1 MTSYDFGYTW
11 VWTHG
16 HLLPLAAFSGLV
28 ALAVWRRWSRWLA
41 GAFALLALWAA
52 AGFAITQ
59 HVLRA
64 NMPMELPTASFLH
77 EGTGRVLD
85 LGAGS
90 GRSTLMVLQA
100 RPAAHVTA
108 VDIYRGY
115 FGIDDNTP
123 ARIMANARVA
133 GVDGR
138 LDVQT
143 ADIRALPFADSS
155 YDAAVSAFAI
165 DHLNRDGVTKS
176 LAEASRVLRPG
187 GEFLLIVLNVDM
199 WIKVAYPLP
208 HGHGYFSHSPG
219 PNRWTSALEGAGFE
233 VVEQG
238 TRPALLYVLGRRRPT
253 P

>member
-1 MTSYDFGYTW
+1 MTSFDFGYTW

-16 HLLPLAAFSGLV
+16 HLVPLAAFA
-28 ALAVWRRWSRWLA
+28 ALFAVAVWRRWSRWLA
-41 GAFALLALWAA
+41 GVCAALALWGA
-52 AGFAITQ
+52 AGFVITQ
-59 HVLRA
+59 HVLGA
-64 NMPMELPTASFLH
+64 NQPLDLPTASFLRA
-77 EGTGRVLD
+77 GTGRVLD

-100 RPAAHVTA
+100 RPEAHVTA

-123 ARIMANARVA
+123 ARLMANARVA

-138 LDVQT
+138 LDVKT

-155 YDAAVSAFAI
+155 YDAAVSAFVI
-165 DHLNRDGVTKS
+165 DHLDREGVTTS
-176 LAEASRVLRPG
+176 LKEASRVLRPG
-187 GEFLLIVLNVDM
+187 GEFLLIVLNVDA

-208 HGHGYFSHSPG
+208 HGHGYFSHSPAA
-219 PNRWTSALEGAGFE
+219 NRWTSALEGAGFE

-238 TRPALLYVLGRRRPT
+238 TRPALLYVLGRRPT

>member
-1 MTSYDFGYTW
+1 MTSFDFGYTW

-16 HLLPLAAFSGLV
+16 HLVPLAVFA
-28 ALAVWRRWSRWLA
+28 ALFAVAVWRRWSRWLA
-41 GAFALLALWAA
+41 GLCAALALWAA
-52 AGFAITQ
+52 AGFVITQ
-59 HVLRA
+59 QVLGA
-64 NMPMELPTASFLH
+64 NRPLDLPTATFLRA
-77 EGTGRVLD
+77 GAGRVLD

-100 RPAAHVTA
+100 RPAARVTA

-133 GVDGR
+133 GVDAR
-138 LDVQT
+138 LDVKT

-155 YDAAVSAFAI
+155 YDAAVSAFVI
-165 DHLNRDGVTKS
+165 DHLDREGVTRS

-187 GEFLLIVLNVDM
+187 GEFLLIVLNVDT
-199 WIKVAYPLP
+199 WVKVAYPMP
-208 HGHGYFSHSPG
+208 HGHGYFSHSPAA
-219 PNRWTSALEGAGFE
+219 NRWTSAMEGAGFE

-238 TRPALLYVLGRRRPT
+238 TRPALLYVLGRRRT

>member
-1 MTSYDFGYTW
+1 MTSFDFGYTW

-16 HLLPLAAFSGLV
+16 HLVPLVAFSALV
-28 ALAVWRRWSRWLA
+28 ALAVWRKWSRWLA
-41 GAFALLALWAA
+41 GAFAALALWGA
-52 AGFAITQ
+52 AGFVITQ
-59 HVLRA
+59 HVLGA
-64 NMPMELPTASFLH
+64 NRPLDLPTASFLQA
-77 EGTGRVLD
+77 GTGRVLD

-100 RPAAHVTA
+100 RPAVRVTA

-138 LDVQT
+138 LDVTT

-155 YDAAVSAFAI
+155 YDAAVSAFVI
-165 DHLNRDGVTKS
+165 DHLNREGVTQS

-187 GEFLLIVLNVDM
+187 GEFLLIVLNVD
-199 WIKVAYPLP
+199 WWVKVAYPLP
-208 HGHGYFSHSPG
+208 HGHGYFSHSPAA
-219 PNRWTSALEGAGFE
+219 NRWTSALEGAGFE

-238 TRPALLYVLGRRRPT
+238 TQPAILYVLGRRPT